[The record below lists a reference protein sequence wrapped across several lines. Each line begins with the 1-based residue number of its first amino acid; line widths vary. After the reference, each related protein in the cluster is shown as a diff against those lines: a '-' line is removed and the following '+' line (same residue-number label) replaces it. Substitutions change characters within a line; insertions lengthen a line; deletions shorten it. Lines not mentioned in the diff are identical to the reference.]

1 MKERLQRW
9 RESTFTFWKSRSKGQ
24 KGTMIGGAVLIIMLI
39 AAMVFFTANTKF
51 VPLYNNLSLQEAGQ
65 ITAELDTRAVP
76 YELENGGASILVP
89 EEQVDSLL
97 LEFASMGLPSSGSID
112 YSFF

>member
-1 MKERLQRW
+1 MERIH
-9 RESTFTFWKSRSKGQ
+9 FYFWKSRSKGQ

-76 YELENGGASILVP
+76 YELENGGALFWFLRNRLIRYYW
-89 EEQVDSLL
+89 SLL
-97 LEFASMGLPSSGSID
+97 LWVFQAAEV
-112 YSFF
+112 